1 MHPVLFD
8 SAWLGSINSYGTL
21 IMLGGMLIG
30 PGVWWDA
37 RQRGVSTPFVFLLD
51 FYLVL
56 IFGSFLGG
64 RLLYVLTSPLEH
76 LADPARIFDLDEGFV
91 FFGSV
96 LGVVAGFFV
105 LGRRYERRVGEICDI
120 LATWMALSH
129 AFGRAGC
136 FLSGCCW
143 GAPCSPE
150 LAIAARFPE
159 NSVVYLTEL
168 VPQEGAHTIPLHP
181 VQAYEALGLL
191 LLFVVLTSLRR
202 RRGPERLWVQSSRW
216 ALGYGL
222 LRFVTEIFRGD
233 PSRGYLL
240 RVELAPLTT
249 ALGLPA
255 DQPVMLS
262 VSQAIG
268 AALVLVASW
277 YLLASRSAAT
287 RNGPKSPEKP
297 AKTLSETGR

>member
-1 MHPVLFD
+1 MHPVLLD
-8 SAWLGSINSYGTL
+8 SAWLGSLNSYGTL

-37 RQRGVSTPFVFLLD
+37 RQRGVKTPFVFLLD

-91 FFGSV
+91 FYGSV
-96 LGVVAGFFV
+96 LGVFAGFAW
-105 LGRRYERRVGEICDI
+105 LGKRYERKLGEICDI

-129 AFGRAGC
+129 AVGRTGC
-136 FLSGCCW
+136 FLAGCCW
-143 GAPCSPE
+143 GAPCQG
-150 LAIAARFPE
+150 RFPLAVQFPSE
-159 NSVVYLTEL
+159 SVVYIAALIPL
-168 VPQEGAHTIPLHP
+168 DGDHTIPLHP
-181 VQAYEALGLL
+181 TQLYEAAGLL
-191 LLFVVLTSLRR
+191 MIFITLAALRR
-202 RRGPERLWVQSSRW
+202 LRGPERLWVQSARW

-222 LRFVTEIFRGD
+222 LRVITEIFRGD

-240 RVELAPLTT
+240 RLEFAPFTT
-249 ALGLPA
+249 ALGLNP
-255 DQPVMLS
+255 DQPVLLS

-268 AALVLVASW
+268 AALIVL
-277 YLLASRSAAT
+277 AAWHL
-287 RNGPKSPEKP
+287 RRARQAGEPP
-297 AKTLSETGR
+297 A